1 MPLPIDALIEPLT
14 EAQVTSTFY
23 DLLAAVGVNARAW
36 KSGGTARTI
45 IAVVAK
51 PIAGVTQLISQ
62 AIRGTFRETAEGVW
76 LKLLAKYVYGVIA
89 IEATFASGGVTL
101 VNGGGGVYGFDPGDL
116 VLLNT
121 TTDKTYANTARI
133 DLGSLQTLTDVP
145 FRALESGSASTATS
159 GQIDGFVTPLLDV
172 TVSNPSALIGQDAQ
186 SEASLRADCA
196 DALGALSPFGA
207 KGAYQYFCKRVP
219 GGAPLTRAD
228 GSPLDVNRV
237 QVVTTTITGNVTVYV
252 ASVSGALSADDLAL
266 VDANV
271 KAWAVPWG
279 ITEFTVN
286 ATAVP
291 VTLLY
296 QAYADASAGVSAS
309 AIKVAIEAG
318 LTAYGAT
325 HPVGGLKKVGG
336 GSNYLF
342 RDKLIGIIAG
352 AHPAIIDVDL
362 ATPALDTELAAGEF
376 ASLVTA
382 AESAVLLVTQ

>member
-14 EAQVTSTFY
+14 EAQVTSTIY

-89 IEATFASGGVTL
+89 IEATFAAGGVTL
-101 VNGGGGVYGFDPGDL
+101 ANAGGGVYGFDPGDL

-121 TTDKTYANTARI
+121 TTNKAYANTARI

-172 TVSNPSALIGQDAQ
+172 TVTNPSALVGQDAQ

-252 ASVSGALSADDLAL
+252 AAAGGELSVDDLAL
-266 VDANV
+266 VDANL

-279 ITEFTVN
+279 ITEFTAN
-286 ATAVP
+286 ATEVSIY
-291 VTLLY
+291 VFYTV
-296 QAYADASAGVSAS
+296 YADASAGIS
-309 AIKVAIEAG
+309 AIDIKAKIDAA
-318 LTAYGAT
+318 LTAYFAT
-325 HPVGGLKKVGG
+325 YPIGGLKKIGATG
-336 GSNYLF
+336 YLF
-342 RDKLIGIIAG
+342 LDKVVGVIVSAD
-352 AHPAIIDVDL
+352 PAIIDVDL
-362 ATPALDTELAAGEF
+362 VSPFQDEELEQGEF
-376 ASLVTA
+376 AKLVIGDASSVSLVT
-382 AESAVLLVTQ
+382 Q